1 MNSIICENWDPFKK
15 NEREALIKKMVLK
28 RLGDEIR
35 PISYQKFV
43 FSMSLCFSAII
54 FRKPR
59 GTKLQGIILDKIR
72 IGGIEHF
79 KQLQNSEKQHIAEN
93 PRLKTSTWDFQR

>member
-1 MNSIICENWDPFKK
+1 MICENCDPFKK

-43 FSMSLCFSAII
+43 FSMNLGFSAII

-59 GTKLQGIILDKIR
+59 GTKLQEIILGKIR

-79 KQLQNSEKQHIAEN
+79 KKMQNSRKLL
-93 PRLKTSTWDFQR
+93 LKIPG